1 MRVALSLFSSDCN
14 APKWKRKVL
23 IISRLHELGLDQER
37 INILLAFVDRLKPM
51 NSLELRKFEEYTVKH
66 FKGEAPMI
74 LTSIEERALK
84 KGMQRGKRKGM
95 QKGMQIGRNEGMQ
108 KGMQIGRNEGM
119 QIGRNEGMQIGRNE
133 GMQIGRNEGMQKG
146 MQKAV
151 FTIAKNM
158 KKLGLEI
165 SIIKSSTGLSDSEIE
180 KL

>member
-1 MRVALSLFSSDCN
+1 MKSVQIITELCRSKYTLIDITGYNYNICIKSKNPVRVALSLFSSDCN

-51 NSLELRKFEEYTVKH
+51 NSPELRKFEEYTVKH

-84 KGMQRGKRKGM
+84 KGMQRGKRKGL
-95 QKGMQIGRNEGMQ
+95 R
-108 KGMQIGRNEGM
+108 
-119 QIGRNEGMQIGRNE
+119 E

-146 MQKAV
+146 IQKAV

-158 KKLGLEI
+158 KKLGLDI
-165 SIIKSSTGLSDSEIE
+165 SIIKSSTGLTKEEIF